1 MKIQTL
7 IPNGLS
13 TLNLIFGFLSI
24 ISAIKGNFENAALFI
39 IIGTLADAFDG
50 KIARKVNAVSEMG
63 KEFDSLAD
71 LVTFGVAGSLMIY
84 LYALKTMEF
93 GIFVPIL
100 TLVCVALRL
109 ARFNVSSVPEYFE
122 GLPSPAF
129 GFFAAA
135 FVLSGIAFSIKIT
148 ALIFTV
154 VGLAMVTM
162 VKYPTFKTAPK
173 KAWAGII
180 VFLAI
185 CAVLALYDARLVL
198 LPFVIYFIAG
208 PLMML
213 KQGRKGSIN

>member
-1 MKIQTL
+1 MKIQSL

-24 ISAIKGNFENAALFI
+24 ISSIKGNFETAALFI
-39 IIGTLADAFDG
+39 IVGTLADAFDG

-71 LVTFGVAGSLMIY
+71 LVTFGVAGSLLVY
-84 LYALKTMEF
+84 LYALAVMEF
-93 GIFVPIL
+93 GIFIPIL

-109 ARFNVSSVPEYFE
+109 ARFNVSSAPEYFE

-135 FVLSGIAFSIKIT
+135 FVLSGIALSTRIT
-148 ALIFTV
+148 ALLFAV
-154 VGLAMVTM
+154 VGIAMVLT
-162 VKYPTFKTAPK
+162 VKYPTFKTSSK
-173 KAWAGII
+173 KAWIGII
-180 VFLAI
+180 VFLVI
-185 CAVLALYDARLVL
+185 CVGLALYDMRLVL
-198 LPFVIYFIAG
+198 LPFVLYFIGG

-213 KQGRKGSIN
+213 RQGRKGSIN

>member
-1 MKIQTL
+1 MKIQSL

-24 ISAIKGNFENAALFI
+24 TSAIKGNFETAALFI
-39 IIGTLADAFDG
+39 IVGTLADAFDG

-71 LVTFGVAGSLMIY
+71 LVTFGVASSILIY
-84 LYALKTMEF
+84 LYALTEMEF

-109 ARFNVSSVPEYFE
+109 ARFNVSSAPEYFE

-135 FVLSGIAFSIKIT
+135 FVLSGIALSTKIT
-148 ALIFTV
+148 AFVFAI

-162 VKYPTFKTAPK
+162 IKYPTFKTAPK
-173 KAWAGII
+173 KTWIGII
-180 VFLAI
+180 VFLI
-185 CAVLALYDARLVL
+185 VCFGLAAYDIRLIL
-198 LPFVIYFIAG
+198 LPFLAYFIAG
-208 PLMML
+208 PLIML
-213 KQGRKGSIN
+213 RSRRRVF